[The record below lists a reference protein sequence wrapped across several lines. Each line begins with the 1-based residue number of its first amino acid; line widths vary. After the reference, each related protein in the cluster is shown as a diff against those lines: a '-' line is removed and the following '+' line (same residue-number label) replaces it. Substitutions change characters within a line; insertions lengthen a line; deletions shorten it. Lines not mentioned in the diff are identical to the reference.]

1 MATEKRIVVNG
12 ISLRRDN
19 DYNYNKV
26 GEKFIPKKGE
36 VCLVDTA
43 KSGLRAVVGD
53 GVTKYAELGFADDI
67 FVKAYFN
74 KANGKFYKGV
84 DFLEEEIGNTNRIYI
99 DLNNPNHIYYYN
111 GADYVVVGAGELPTA
126 SAEVSG
132 IMKLYNTKGNNVD
145 GTISQF
151 IFTQEIN
158 KKIEMNIDVGK
169 ETVIFG
175 YDLENRV

>member
-26 GEKFIPKKGE
+26 GEKFVPKKGE

-67 FVKAYFN
+67 FVKAYYN
-74 KANGKFYKGV
+74 KSDEKFYSDAEYKDV
-84 DFLEEEIGNTNRIYI
+84 LSGNTNRIYI
-99 DLNNPNHIYYYN
+99 DLNNINCIYYF
-111 GADYVVVGAGELPTA
+111 D
-126 SAEVSG
+126 G
-132 IMKLYNTKGNNVD
+132 INYIQIG
-145 GTISQF
+145 
-151 IFTQEIN
+151 
-158 KKIEMNIDVGK
+158 VGK
-169 ETVIFG
+169 
-175 YDLENRV
+175 LRHQQQHCRRVKGKV

>member
-1 MATEKRIVVNG
+1 MTKVINTV
-12 ISLRRDN
+12 IKLRRDN
-19 DYNYNKV
+19 DYNYQKV
-26 GEKFIPKKGE
+26 GQKFVPAFGE
-36 VCLVDTA
+36 VCFVDTA
-43 KSGLRAVVGD
+43 RSGLRAVVGD
-53 GVTKYAELGFADDI
+53 GVTVFDNLKFADDI

-74 KANGKFYKGV
+74 KADSKFYKSA
-84 DFLEEEIGNTNRIYI
+84 DFVEEEIGNTNRIYI

-111 GADYVVVGAGELPTA
+111 GVDYVVVGAGELPTA
-126 SAEVSG
+126 SAEVPG
-132 IMKLYNTKGNNVD
+132 IMKLYNTKGDNVD

-158 KKIEMNIDVGK
+158 KKIEMDVNVEK

>member
-1 MATEKRIVVNG
+1 MTKVINTV
-12 ISLRRDN
+12 IKLRRDN
-19 DYNYNKV
+19 DYNYQKV
-26 GEKFIPKKGE
+26 GKKFVPAFGE
-36 VCLVDTA
+36 VCFVDTA
-43 KSGLRAVVGD
+43 RSGLRAVVGD
-53 GVTKYAELGFADDI
+53 GVTVFDNLKFADDI

-74 KANGKFYKGV
+74 KADGKFYKSA
-84 DFLEEEIGNTNRIYI
+84 DFVEEEIGNTNRIYI

-158 KKIEMNIDVGK
+158 KKIEMDVNVEK
-169 ETVIFG
+169 ESVIFG

>member
-1 MATEKRIVVNG
+1 MTKVINTV
-12 ISLRRDN
+12 IKLRRDN
-19 DYNYNKV
+19 DYNYQKV
-26 GEKFIPKKGE
+26 GQKFVPAFGE
-36 VCLVDTA
+36 VCFVDTA
-43 KSGLRAVVGD
+43 RSGLRAVVGD
-53 GVTKYAELGFADDI
+53 GVTVFDNLKFADDI

-74 KANGKFYKGV
+74 KADGKFYKSA
-84 DFLEEEIGNTNRIYI
+84 DFVEEEIGNTNRIYI

-158 KKIEMNIDVGK
+158 KKIEMDVNVEK